1 MSENPTEQV
10 KDTVYT
16 AASTSGEWVQQ
27 NVVNPVQ
34 SYVGGEKTEE
44 LGQTTEPEICDEEHR
59 AIDSLDKEKIE
70 AFLREKHKSN
80 AGTKRK

>member
-34 SYVGGEKTEE
+34 SYVGAEKTEE
-44 LGQTTEPEICDEEHR
+44 HGGFYMLVVY
-59 AIDSLDKEKIE
+59 
-70 AFLREKHKSN
+70 
-80 AGTKRK
+80 

>member
-10 KDTVYT
+10 KETAFA

-34 SYVGGEKTEE
+34 SCVAGEKTEE
-44 LGQTTEPEICDEEHR
+44 SGQTEDTISDEEQKE
-59 AIDSLDKEKIE
+59 LDHLDRERIE
-70 AFLREKHKSN
+70 AFLREKHQSN

>member
-1 MSENPTEQV
+1 MLWLLELLDTDSNMSENPTEQV

-44 LGQTTEPEICDEEHR
+44 PGGFYMLVVY
-59 AIDSLDKEKIE
+59 
-70 AFLREKHKSN
+70 
-80 AGTKRK
+80 

>member
-44 LGQTTEPEICDEEHR
+44 PGGFYMLVVY
-59 AIDSLDKEKIE
+59 
-70 AFLREKHKSN
+70 
-80 AGTKRK
+80 

>member
-10 KDTVYT
+10 KETAFA

-34 SYVGGEKTEE
+34 SCVAGEKTEE
-44 LGQTTEPEICDEEHR
+44 SGWLYMPIVSQ
-59 AIDSLDKEKIE
+59 
-70 AFLREKHKSN
+70 
-80 AGTKRK
+80 